1 MQASAQKTQPQI
13 VADAAGHITGRL
25 CSKIAKLLLNG
36 NRVVVLNAEKGL
48 ISGSRSSIMRE
59 WEEWLEVGSITN
71 PIQGPYHPRTPE
83 RIVKRMVRGML
94 PMKKAKGDNALKRLR
109 VFNGIP
115 EQYKNSKA
123 IGFDDAKATKPVAFY
138 TPVGEV
144 AKIVGW
150 KG

>member
-1 MQASAQKTQPQI
+1 MQASIQKAQQI
-13 VADAAGHITGRL
+13 IVDATGHITGRL
-25 CSKIAKLLLNG
+25 CSKIAKLTLNG
-36 NRVVVLNAEKGL
+36 NRVVVLNAEKAL
-48 ISGSRSSIMRE
+48 LSGSRSSIMKE

-83 RIVKRMVRGML
+83 RIIKRTVRGML
-94 PMKKAKGDNALKRLR
+94 PMRKPKGDNALKRLR

-115 EQYKNSKA
+115 EQYKNSKP
-123 IGFDDAKATKPVAFY
+123 IGFDDARATKPVAFY

-144 AKIVGW
+144 AKLIGW